1 MLWGTFTTLF
11 QIWIDLRDCAIQLN
25 FNALLLFFLMLPQF
39 NTNLLKFEKKIAALM
54 GYSSWEP
61 RTSVWKVLMRLFWN
75 PAAWLLLQNPLS
87 KENCASFANLRSVCL
102 WSALPCTLWFST
114 AVEHLQPQSDLC
126 LFLSLAS
133 WWSGSF
139 GYLSLRPWNFFGN
152 CFKSNSW

>member
-87 KENCASFANLRSVCL
+87 KENCASFAQSKISLPLVSIALHSLVQYCCGTSAAPVWFVSLFVFGQLVVRLIWLPVFEALKLL
-102 WSALPCTLWFST
+102 WKLL
-114 AVEHLQPQSDLC
+114 
-126 LFLSLAS
+126 
-133 WWSGSF
+133 
-139 GYLSLRPWNFFGN
+139 
-152 CFKSNSW
+152 

>member
-25 FNALLLFFLMLPQF
+25 FNALLLFFLMIPQF

-87 KENCASFANLRSVCL
+87 KENCASFAQFKIGLPLVSIALHSLVQYCCGTSAAPVWFVSLFVFGQLVVRLIWLPVFEALKLL
-102 WSALPCTLWFST
+102 WKLL
-114 AVEHLQPQSDLC
+114 
-126 LFLSLAS
+126 
-133 WWSGSF
+133 
-139 GYLSLRPWNFFGN
+139 
-152 CFKSNSW
+152 